1 MVVKVWEYDEEKLFK
16 IAKLNLHGKAKDWCK
31 RLNLTP
37 LDLQTLWI
45 LMMAKYEVYDGE
57 ELKVKMDGIRF
68 NKWIP
73 SIVPILFSYCT
84 KPHSTPNCTCP
95 WSGPPFSHD
104 QTFKWSS
111 SHCGEGNIISTHKLR
126 FMFSNL

>member
-45 LMMAKYEVYDGE
+45 LMMAKYGVYDGE
-57 ELKVKMDGIRF
+57 ELRVKMDGIRQEP
-68 NKWIP
+68 NN
-73 SIVPILFSYCT
+73 T
-84 KPHSTPNCTCP
+84 KI
-95 WSGPPFSHD
+95 
-104 QTFKWSS
+104 SS
-111 SHCGEGNIISTHKLR
+111 
-126 FMFSNL
+126 FSNHAH